1 MCDPPPPEPKK
12 SNHQERRHRR
22 DKPRSIKQ
30 TPLLEEE
37 DEPTATSSF
46 VECDMV
52 EVPHLF
58 VLRTNDGLKLQVG
71 NIVKVENFVGPLMIV
86 DLSQKHNELLAKLC
100 PFNVVSNAISIDFEI
115 QCDVKYISS
124 WDGEKLKSKTVSDK
138 AYNIASLKYFS
149 YLACNDCPALR
160 ICYRRVILG
169 KVLRNNIQSGFSN
182 LNSTRFSLG
191 PFDAFCDGQIFGFGL
206 STSRKFSILEDGD
219 FPILDSVMGGRW
231 DVKLGK
237 DADSFFK
244 FVTVVEVSRNTD
256 FALHVNVRFSESK
269 FLFCNEYRQ
278 TCKGV
283 ILEKKHEIANG
294 QELIL

>member
-1 MCDPPPPEPKK
+1 MD
-12 SNHQERRHRR
+12 
-22 DKPRSIKQ
+22 
-30 TPLLEEE
+30 
-37 DEPTATSSF
+37 
-46 VECDMV
+46 

-58 VLRTNDGLKLQVG
+58 VLWTNDGLKLQVG
-71 NIVKVENFVGPLMIV
+71 NIVKVEHFVGPLMIV
-86 DLSQKHNELLAKLC
+86 DLSQKHNELPAKLC

-149 YLACNDCPALR
+149 YLACNDCAALR
-160 ICYRRVILG
+160 IGYRRVILG

-206 STSRKFSILEDGD
+206 SNSRKFSILEDGD
-219 FPILDSVMGGRW
+219 FPILDSIMGGRW

-237 DADSFFK
+237 DADSFLK

-256 FALHVNVRFSESK
+256 FALHVNVNAMSTDK
-269 FLFCNEYRQ
+269 PV
-278 TCKGV
+278 KV
-283 ILEKKHEIANG
+283 
-294 QELIL
+294 